1 MLREHG
7 FTGERLL
14 KLARRVANDELRRR
28 GAALG
33 DRYDDLIGFLVET
46 GLRTAERY
54 DPARVRPGYSFASFI
69 YDILAMRVTDF
80 FRAKAQGFAD
90 RRYNPNGN
98 PIELIGDKVETLTA
112 AYGDAPQ
119 ELLDDEH
126 DLADAV
132 AELGEALSEEARWTL
147 ETIGRAL
154 AEGASI
160 AEASAGAGLTVQRA
174 KRQLEGL
181 REELEAAGVA

>member
-1 MLREHG
+1 
-7 FTGERLL
+7 L
-14 KLARRVANDELRRR
+14 KLAHKVANHELRRR
-28 GAALG
+28 GATLG

-54 DPARVRPGYSFASFI
+54 DPARVRPGYSFASFLF
-69 YDILAMRVTDF
+69 DVLAMRVTDF

-98 PIELIGDKVETLTA
+98 PVVLIGDKVETLTA
-112 AYGDAPQ
+112 VYGDAPPQ